1 VVRDP
6 RRGQDPRRLHEGARA
21 AEARRWLA
29 EGPRRPL
36 PGHARRPFA
45 YYAIRETLRSF
56 LSGSAGA
63 RFVVA
68 GHSLGGALA
77 VLFPAILALHREEGV
92 LARLEGVYTF
102 GQPRVG
108 DERLGRF
115 MARYLDKPS
124 RYFRFVYCNDIVPRV
139 PYDDSALQFRHFG
152 TCLYFDSL
160 YQGRVGLGNTLV
172 Q

>member
-1 VVRDP
+1 MY
-6 RRGQDPRRLHEGARA
+6 
-21 AEARRWLA
+21 
-29 EGPRRPL
+29 
-36 PGHARRPFA
+36 A
-45 YYAIRETLRSF
+45 YYTIRDALKELLEANRKARLLVTGH
-56 LSGSAGA
+56 GS
-63 RFVVA
+63 
-68 GHSLGGALA
+68 GGALA
-77 VLFPAILALHREEGV
+77 VLFPAILAYHKEKALLDR
-92 LARLEGVYTF
+92 LAGVYTF

-172 Q
+172 

>member
-1 VVRDP
+1 M
-6 RRGQDPRRLHEGARA
+6 
-21 AEARRWLA
+21 
-29 EGPRRPL
+29 
-36 PGHARRPFA
+36 
-45 YYAIRETLRSF
+45 
-56 LSGSAGA
+56 
-63 RFVVA
+63 A

-115 MARYLDKPS
+115 MGRYLDKPS